1 MPVLQSTTDS
11 LNREGKDALAAGRY
25 QGVHS
30 RRVSRCLMAIWLGIL
45 FFQPDV
51 LESRSVG
58 SRLYAL
64 AITLAVVAICD
75 LWFSRRMGLT
85 INERGITLHYAFHR
99 KQISW
104 SEITGFEWRHWNSP
118 RSEWIW
124 ITRNHGDPIR
134 IPALQRAPG
143 GNNTGFWSPVYSALA
158 SSNLRTSHGGV
169 VDAMTIL
176 QDALAAQN
184 RLTASHAHSR

>member
-1 MPVLQSTTDS
+1 MPVLQSTADS
-11 LNREGKDALAAGRY
+11 LNRESRGALAAGRY

-51 LESRSVG
+51 LESRSIG
-58 SRLYAL
+58 SRLYAIM
-64 AITLAVVAICD
+64 ITLAVVAICD

-85 INERGITLHYAFHR
+85 INEHGITLHYAFHR
-99 KQISW
+99 KRLPW
-104 SEITGFEWRHWNSP
+104 SNITGFEWRRWNSP

-124 ITRNHGDPIR
+124 ITRDHGDPLR

-143 GNNTGFWSPVYSALA
+143 DNNTGFWSPVYSVLS
-158 SSNLRTSHGGV
+158 SSNMRTSHGEE
-169 VDAMTIL
+169 VDAMATL
-176 QDALAAQN
+176 KEALATSQE
-184 RLTASHAHSR
+184 S